1 MRDSTPPTAPRVLGT
16 ETEFGIA
23 SRDASATDPISNS
36 LAVIG
41 HYPGISVPH
50 AVWDY
55 ENENPLLDA
64 RGFEVEGE
72 RERPN
77 PDYNRQLN
85 KVLANG
91 GRLYVD
97 GAHPEYSTP
106 ECTNPR
112 EVVAYERIS
121 ERIFAQCLD
130 NMTRLRG
137 RDQFVLYKNNSD
149 GKGNSYGYHE
159 NYMLARSV
167 PFERIVKTL
176 APFFVTRLIYAGA
189 GKVGAENQTSVT
201 EFQISQRADFFECLV
216 DLNTMV
222 KRPIVNSRDE
232 PHADYGKYR
241 RLHVIVGDAN
251 MAELSTYLKVGTL
264 GIVLDL
270 LEAGIDVPQIELDDP
285 VLGIK
290 QVSRDLT
297 MKGTLK
303 LADGRATTAVEIQRT
318 YLKAAMDFYACH
330 ELDQVTKDIL
340 VRWEDVL
347 DKLERDPRSL
357 AEELDWAAKRHM
369 IESYMDRKGCGWN
382 DPRVRLMDLQYHDI
396 RPGKGLYLKLEESEA
411 VDRIATA
418 DEISKAIYDPP
429 KDTRAYFRG
438 MCLQRYADEIVSASW
453 DSVIFDLKEGPLK
466 KIFML
471 EPLRGTEAHVR
482 QLLTES
488 PTAADLLRNIARPS
502 YGM

>member
-1 MRDSTPPTAPRVLGT
+1 MRESTPLTTPRVMGT

-23 SRDASATDPISNS
+23 SRDPSATDPISNS

-41 HYPGISVPH
+41 HYPGLSVPH

-64 RGFEVEGE
+64 RGFEVDGE

-112 EVVAYERIS
+112 EIVAYERIS
-121 ERIFAQCLD
+121 ERILAQCLD
-130 NMTRLRG
+130 EMTRVRG
-137 RDQFVLYKNNSD
+137 SEQFVLYKNNSD

-159 NYMLARSV
+159 NYMLSRLV
-167 PFERIVKTL
+167 PFERIVKAL
-176 APFFVTRLIYAGA
+176 APFFVTRPIYAGA
-189 GKVGAENQTSVT
+189 GKVGAENQTSPADY
-201 EFQISQRADFFECLV
+201 QISQRADFFECLV

-264 GIVLDL
+264 AIVLDL
-270 LEAGIDVPQIELDDP
+270 VEAGVELPQVELDDP
-285 VLGIK
+285 VLAIK

-297 MKGTLK
+297 MNGVLK
-303 LADGRATTAVEIQRT
+303 LTGGRSTTALEIQRA

-330 ELDQVTKDIL
+330 ELNQVTKDVL

-347 DKLERDPRSL
+347 DKLERDPRLL
-357 AEELDWAAKRHM
+357 AHELDWVAKRHIM
-369 IESYMDRKGCGWN
+369 ESYMDRKGCGWN
-382 DPRVRLMDLQYHDI
+382 DSRVRLMDLQYHDV
-396 RPGKGLYLKLEESEA
+396 RPDKGLYYTLERSHLIERVVQDVEVSRAEFL
-411 VDRIATA
+411 
-418 DEISKAIYDPP
+418 PP
-429 KDTRAYFRG
+429 PGTRAYFRG
-438 MCLQRYADEIVSASW
+438 RCIGKFSKSIYGASW
-453 DSVIFDLKEGPLK
+453 TSVLFDVGNTTIKKVPL
-466 KIFML
+466 MD
-471 EPLRGTEAHVR
+471 PLRGTES
-482 QLLTES
+482 LT
-488 PTAADLLRNIARPS
+488 ADLLDQSETAEALLARLKAS
-502 YGM
+502 

>member
-1 MRDSTPPTAPRVLGT
+1 MRDSTPPTPRVLGT

-23 SRDASATDPISNS
+23 SRDASAVDPISNS

-121 ERIFAQCLD
+121 ERILGNASTTWRAQ
-130 NMTRLRG
+130 RG
-137 RDQFVLYKNNSD
+137 RDQFVLYKNNLTARQQLRVSQ
-149 GKGNSYGYHE
+149 
-159 NYMLARSV
+159 NYMLSRSV

-189 GKVGAENQTSVT
+189 GKVGAENQTSFT

-241 RLHVIVGDAN
+241 RLTSSSAMRTWRSCPRI
-251 MAELSTYLKVGTL
+251 
-264 GIVLDL
+264 
-270 LEAGIDVPQIELDDP
+270 
-285 VLGIK
+285 
-290 QVSRDLT
+290 SRW
-297 MKGTLK
+297 GP
-303 LADGRATTAVEIQRT
+303 
-318 YLKAAMDFYACH
+318 
-330 ELDQVTKDIL
+330 
-340 VRWEDVL
+340 WE
-347 DKLERDPRSL
+347 SS
-357 AEELDWAAKRHM
+357 W
-369 IESYMDRKGCGWN
+369 ICS
-382 DPRVRLMDLQYHDI
+382 
-396 RPGKGLYLKLEESEA
+396 RPA
-411 VDRIATA
+411 WT
-418 DEISKAIYDPP
+418 
-429 KDTRAYFRG
+429 
-438 MCLQRYADEIVSASW
+438 
-453 DSVIFDLKEGPLK
+453 
-466 KIFML
+466 
-471 EPLRGTEAHVR
+471 
-482 QLLTES
+482 S
-488 PTAADLLRNIARPS
+488 PD
-502 YGM
+502 